1 MKKEIPIFKP
11 IIAGNEKK
19 YLQECVETKWF
30 SSRGPFVEK
39 FEKLLSDYIG
49 VKYALSTSSCTTAL
63 HLALK
68 AIGIEQGDEV
78 ICPALTF
85 ISPIHMVSLAGA
97 TPVLVDIEEDSRG
110 TVQLADHDTLG
121 TVDHK
126 GAVLSHQ
133 GDFTE
138 VDLLLLDV

>member
-1 MKKEIPIFKP
+1 MIPIFQP
-11 IIAGNEKK
+11 YLMGNEKK
-19 YLQECVETKWF
+19 YLIECAETEWF

-49 VKYALSTSSCTTAL
+49 VKYALSTSNCTTAI

-85 ISPIHMVSLAGA
+85 ISPSY
-97 TPVLVDIEEDSRG
+97 
-110 TVQLADHDTLG
+110 VQLRTIIFL
-121 TVDHK
+121 
-126 GAVLSHQ
+126 
-133 GDFTE
+133 
-138 VDLLLLDV
+138 